1 MTMTLETLMT
11 TLTGTL
17 TDVIPA
23 ATLAIFASAGVV
35 IALAAKFGGRIVKSL
50 R

>member
-1 MTMTLETLMT
+1 MVLADLMT
-11 TLTGTL
+11 ALVDTLTG
-17 TDVIPA
+17 VIPA
-23 ATLAIFASAGVV
+23 ATLAVFASAGVV

>member
-1 MTMTLETLMT
+1 MTLDDLMT
-11 TLTGTL
+11 SLTSTLIS
-17 TDVIPA
+17 VIPG

>member
-1 MTMTLETLMT
+1 MTLADLMT
-11 TLTGTL
+11 SLTTAL
-17 TDVIPA
+17 TDVIPG

-35 IALAAKFGGRIVKSL
+35 IALAARFGGRIVKSL

>member
-1 MTMTLETLMT
+1 MTLESLMT
-11 TLTGTL
+11 TLTSTL
-17 TDVIPA
+17 TDIIPG

-35 IALAAKFGGRIVKSL
+35 IALAARFGGRIVKSL

>member
-1 MTMTLETLMT
+1 MTLEDLMT
-11 TLTGTL
+11 SLTSTLTG
-17 TDVIPA
+17 VIPG